1 MAHYA
6 KINENNI
13 VETVIVAEEDFI
25 QKQEGKWIQTSYNT
39 RGGVHYEPDSNTPS
53 SDQSKAL
60 RKNYAGIGYT
70 YDETKD
76 AFISPKPF
84 ESWILNE
91 NTCVWEAPVSYPEDG
106 NDYNWNESTLS
117 WDLAAVDLTAV

>member
-25 QKQEGKWIQTSYNT
+25 KKQEGKWIQTSYNT
-39 RGGVHYEPDSNTPS
+39 RNGVHYEPNSNIPRA
-53 SDQSKAL
+53 DQSKAL

-76 AFISPKPF
+76 AFIPPKPF
-84 ESWILNE
+84 NSWILNE
-91 NTCVWEAPVSYPEDG
+91 NTC
-106 NDYNWNESTLS
+106 NWNPPIAMPIDENSYFWNEETLS
-117 WDLAAVDLTAV
+117 WDIVEQV

>member
-13 VETVIVAEEDFI
+13 VEKVIVAEEDFI
-25 QKQEGKWIQTSYNT
+25 KKQEGKWIQTSYNT
-39 RGGVHYEPDSNTPS
+39 RNGVHYEPNSNIPRA
-53 SDQSKAL
+53 DQSKAL

-76 AFISPKPF
+76 AFIPPKPF
-84 ESWILNE
+84 NSWILNE
-91 NTCVWEAPVSYPEDG
+91 NTC
-106 NDYNWNESTLS
+106 NWNPPIAMPIDENAYFWNEETLS
-117 WDLAAVDLTAV
+117 WNIVEQV